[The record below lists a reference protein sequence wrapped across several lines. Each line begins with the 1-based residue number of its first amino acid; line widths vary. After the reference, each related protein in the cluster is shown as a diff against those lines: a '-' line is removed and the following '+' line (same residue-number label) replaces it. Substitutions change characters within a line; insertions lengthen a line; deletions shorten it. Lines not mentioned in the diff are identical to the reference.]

1 MIDKNTIIGFA
12 LIAVILIS
20 FGIYNTPSEA
30 EKKAQQKTIDSLAQI
45 QKNKDEQVKAAN
57 AQNVKSELAISDSAK
72 LIQNAQKYG
81 MLAGAANGTINYL
94 TLENENLKVK
104 LSNKG
109 ARIVSVVLKNY
120 KTHDKK
126 PLELFNEDSSSFN
139 LNLNIENRVVNTSDL
154 YFVATGDNKMVS
166 AGDSAIASFKLAA
179 ADGKYLELV
188 YSLKGNDF
196 IVRSKLNLV
205 GMQDLISPQ
214 TKEFSLNW
222 SLNLPSHEKNIIGE
236 RAATTIYFKSKEEG
250 VDYLSETS
258 DEKDNTPANV
268 KWVSFKSQFFASSL
282 IAEKE
287 FEKPLSV
294 ETRTENGS
302 IKYIKTTSAQ
312 VALPYNH
319 SPAESIGYS
328 FYFGPNHYNTLKKY
342 EIDLE
347 NQVPLGWGIFGWV
360 NRFIVIPVF
369 HFFGGFGWNY
379 GIVILCLTLVFKT
392 LLFPLTYK
400 AYLSAAKMR
409 VLKPEMDEIN
419 KKYENGD
426 PLKKQQE
433 TMGLYRSA
441 GVNPMGGCL
450 PMLLQLPILIALFRF
465 FPSSIELRQQAFLWA
480 DDLSSFDSVLKL
492 GFNIPFYGDHVS
504 LFALLMTISTVIY
517 TYTNSQMTPTDPN
530 MAAMKWMMYLMP
542 VVFLGVMN
550 SSSSGLSYYY
560 FIANLITIAQQLVMR
575 KFVDENAIY
584 SKIQENKAKPVT
596 KSKFQQRLEEMAKQR
611 GVQLPNQTKK

>member
-139 LNLNIENRVVNTSDL
+139 LNLNIENRLVNTSDL

-319 SPAESIGYS
+319 SPTESIGYS

-347 NQVPLGWGIFGWV
+347 KQVPLGWGIFGWV

-596 KSKFQQRLEEMAKQR
+596 KSKFQQRIEEMAKQR

>member
-1 MIDKNTIIGFA
+1 
-12 LIAVILIS
+12 
-20 FGIYNTPSEA
+20 
-30 EKKAQQKTIDSLAQI
+30 
-45 QKNKDEQVKAAN
+45 
-57 AQNVKSELAISDSAK
+57 
-72 LIQNAQKYG
+72 
-81 MLAGAANGTINYL
+81 
-94 TLENENLKVK
+94 
-104 LSNKG
+104 
-109 ARIVSVVLKNY
+109 
-120 KTHDKK
+120 
-126 PLELFNEDSSSFN
+126 
-139 LNLNIENRVVNTSDL
+139 
-154 YFVATGDNKMVS
+154 
-166 AGDSAIASFKLAA
+166 
-179 ADGKYLELV
+179 
-188 YSLKGNDF
+188 
-196 IVRSKLNLV
+196 
-205 GMQDLISPQ
+205 
-214 TKEFSLNW
+214 
-222 SLNLPSHEKNIIGE
+222 
-236 RAATTIYFKSKEEG
+236 
-250 VDYLSETS
+250 
-258 DEKDNTPANV
+258 
-268 KWVSFKSQFFASSL
+268 
-282 IAEKE
+282 
-287 FEKPLSV
+287 
-294 ETRTENGS
+294 
-302 IKYIKTTSAQ
+302 
-312 VALPYNH
+312 LPYNH
-319 SPAESIGYS
+319 SPTESIGYS

-347 NQVPLGWGIFGWV
+347 KQVPLGWGIFGWV

-596 KSKFQQRLEEMAKQR
+596 KSKFQQRIEEMAKQR

>member
-20 FGIYNTPSEA
+20 FGIYNSPSEA
-30 EKKAQQKTIDSLAQI
+30 EKKAQQKTIDSLAQV
-45 QKNKDEQVKAAN
+45 QNNKEEQLKITN
-57 AQNVKSELAISDSAK
+57 AQNVKSEVVLNDSAK
-72 LIQNAQKYG
+72 LIQNTQKYG
-81 MLAGAANGTINYL
+81 MLAGAATGTINYL
-94 TLENENLKVK
+94 TLENENLKIK

-126 PLELFNEDSSSFN
+126 SLELFNEDSSNFNIN
-139 LNLNIENRVVNTSDL
+139 LNVENRVVNTSDL
-154 YFVATGDNKMVS
+154 YFVATGDNKIVS
-166 AGDSAIASFKLAA
+166 GGDSAMACFKLPA
-179 ADGKYLELV
+179 ADGKYLEVV

-205 GMQDLISPQ
+205 GMQDLISAQ
-214 TKEFSLNW
+214 TKELSLNW
-222 SLNLPSHEKNIIGE
+222 SLNLPSHEKNITGE
-236 RAATTIYFKSKEEG
+236 RAATTVYFKSKEEG

-258 DEKDNTPANV
+258 DEKVNTPANI

-282 IAEKE
+282 IADKD

-294 ETRTENGS
+294 ETKTEAGS

-312 VALPYNH
+312 ITLPYNH

-342 EIDLE
+342 ELDLE
-347 NQVPLGWGIFGWV
+347 KQVPLGWGIFGWV

-480 DDLSSFDSVLKL
+480 DDLSSFDSVMNL

-542 VVFLGVMN
+542 VIFLGVMN

-575 KFVDENAIY
+575 RFVDENAIY
-584 SKIQENKAKPVT
+584 AKIQENKAKPVT

>member
-1 MIDKNTIIGFA
+1 
-12 LIAVILIS
+12 
-20 FGIYNTPSEA
+20 
-30 EKKAQQKTIDSLAQI
+30 
-45 QKNKDEQVKAAN
+45 
-57 AQNVKSELAISDSAK
+57 
-72 LIQNAQKYG
+72 
-81 MLAGAANGTINYL
+81 
-94 TLENENLKVK
+94 
-104 LSNKG
+104 
-109 ARIVSVVLKNY
+109 
-120 KTHDKK
+120 
-126 PLELFNEDSSSFN
+126 
-139 LNLNIENRVVNTSDL
+139 
-154 YFVATGDNKMVS
+154 VATGDNKMVS

>member
-347 NQVPLGWGIFGWV
+347 KQVPLGWGIFGWV